1 LCKAFIAVSAIPS
14 YILIQEKES
23 SVKIDDSPI
32 ASKQFDPN
40 FKEAYNSEEFVYER
54 TLNNSGWWTDFKRA
68 WSEFWRDFFNSTDTS
83 PDPTITTW
91 LFRIAGLLIFILVIY
106 FIVKAIM
113 NDEGSWVFGKASD
126 KHIIPIADVA
136 NNIHESNFK
145 QLVNE
150 ASTDLNYRLAVRYY
164 YLWVL
169 KELNAA
175 KFIHYDVEKTNSDYQ
190 FELLNTEMKK
200 PFLYTSYLYNY
211 IWYGEFEV
219 NTLEFEK
226 ARTAFDQLL
235 NQISGE

>member
-1 LCKAFIAVSAIPS
+1 MKKIFYYKNKFIKKYEVDFWGRLISYSNENKFFNKYLSEDS
-14 YILIQEKES
+14 YIVNTEPL
-23 SVKIDDSPI
+23 
-32 ASKQFDPN
+32 
-40 FKEAYNSEEFVYER
+40 YELYHD
-54 TLNNSGWWTDFKRA
+54 TNTDLLA
-68 WSEFWRDFFNSTDTS
+68 RD
-83 PDPTITTW
+83 
-91 LFRIAGLLIFILVIY
+91 
-106 FIVKAIM
+106 
-113 NDEGSWVFGKASD
+113 
-126 KHIIPIADVA
+126 
-136 NNIHESNFK
+136 NFK

-169 KELNAA
+169 KELSAA